1 MASCFMLTSI
11 ISLLSSLEQKQ
22 CFSRVS
28 AGAKIEKGFLGA
40 AETHNQTSVL
50 LMQGDYSS

>member
-1 MASCFMLTSI
+1 MLTSI

-28 AGAKIEKGFLGA
+28 AGAKIEKGFLRA